1 MSDNIAS
8 PIYTLEEIRLGLN
21 SRAPLQER
29 SQQRVALGLQAA
41 ERLLVR
47 IGPEET
53 SIPEIAIESG
63 VPRASLYQFYPN
75 KYAIFTH
82 LAQIHLLRLE
92 NIVKEKALEGI
103 NTKLQNLEVMVTLL
117 ANIVAD
123 YYDASPVASILV
135 LGGPFS
141 QTSYHAQEA
150 MIENITHTIRNFFNQ
165 VDPPLAIPEQPD
177 VVTLVIEIA
186 FACMK
191 HGYYRENCI
200 SPMIREQAARA
211 AIAYLK
217 SWEKPA

>member
-1 MSDNIAS
+1 MSDSIAS
-8 PIYTLEEIRLGLN
+8 PIYTLEEIQLGLN

-41 ERLLVR
+41 ERLLVSN
-47 IGPEET
+47 GPEET

-75 KYAIFTH
+75 KYAIFAH

-92 NIVKEKALEGI
+92 NILKAKALEGI
-103 NTKLQNLEVMVTLL
+103 NTNLQNLEVIVTLL

-123 YYDASPVASILV
+123 YYDATPVASILV

-141 QTSYHAQEA
+141 QTSYQAQEA
-150 MIENITHTIRNFFNQ
+150 MIENVSHTIRAFFSQ
-165 VDPPLAIPEQPD
+165 VDPPLALPEKPD

-186 FACMK
+186 FTCMK
-191 HGYYRENCI
+191 HGYYRENFI
-200 SPMIREQAARA
+200 SPMIREQATKA
-211 AIAYLK
+211 ALAYLR
-217 SWEKPA
+217 SWENVS